1 MVRMK
6 DIANDLGVSVMTVLR
21 ALRNYPDVSAATRA
35 EVLQRAKEL
44 NYRPNLAARALVTG
58 RTGLMGLVIPN
69 LVHSFFAQLAV
80 ELSGVLRN
88 HSFRLVISS
97 SAEDP
102 EVEQQEIDH
111 LLSRGVDAL
120 LVASTQP
127 TPEAFRRL
135 EATKVPYVL
144 LGRWFPGLAANF
156 VGVSDEAVGSIAT
169 RHLLE
174 IGCRHTAYI
183 GGTQAGPAL
192 GQLEGYK
199 RTLTSHGIPVTR
211 KYIVSV
217 DECAMSASDAG
228 YQAAVRV
235 INLDPCPNGI
245 FCCSDSVAIGAM
257 TAILDAGLRI
267 PEDIALIGCGN
278 LPFNSSLRVPLSSI
292 DQRSGAIGR
301 RAAELAVSLVRVDVR
316 LRPKAI
322 LLEPTLVIRRSTTR
336 RNSRRRQH
344 PLKPGGALPEVDGNH
359 ARGAG
364 N

>member
-58 RTGLMGLVIPN
+58 RTGLMGLVVPN

-80 ELSGVLRN
+80 ELSGVLRKQA
-88 HSFRLVISS
+88 FTLVISS
-97 SAEDP
+97 SEEDP

-111 LLSRGVDAL
+111 LLGRGVDAL

-135 EATKVPYVL
+135 EARKVPYVL
-144 LGRWFPGLAANF
+144 LGCWFPGLAANF
-156 VGVSDEAVGSIAT
+156 VGVRDEAVGSIAT
-169 RHLLE
+169 QHLLE

-183 GGTQAGPAL
+183 GGTQASAAL

-217 DECAMSASDAG
+217 DQCAMPASDAG

-235 INLDPCPNGI
+235 INLDPRPTGI
-245 FCCSDSVAIGAM
+245 FCCSDPVAIGAM
-257 TAILDAGLRI
+257 TAILDAGIRI

-278 LPFNSSLRVPLSSI
+278 LPFNSWLRVPLSSV
-292 DQRSGAIGR
+292 DQRSGVIGR
-301 RAAELAVSLVRVDVR
+301 RAAELAVSLVHADVG

-322 LLEPTLVIRRSTTR
+322 LVEPTLVIRRSTAR
-336 RNSRRRQH
+336 RNSRRHLH
-344 PLKPGGALPEVDGNH
+344 PLKSCAALPKVGGNH

-364 N
+364 H

>member
-6 DIANDLGVSVMTVLR
+6 DIANDLGISVVTVLR

-58 RTGLMGLVIPN
+58 HTGLMGLVIPN
-69 LVHSFFAQLAV
+69 LVHSFFAQMAV
-80 ELSGVLRN
+80 ELSGVLRKQG
-88 HSFRLVISS
+88 FTLIISS
-97 SAEDP
+97 TGEDP

-111 LLSRGVDAL
+111 LLNRGVDAL
-120 LVASTQP
+120 LVASTQS

-144 LGRWFPGLAANF
+144 LGGWFPGLAANF

-169 RHLLE
+169 QHLLE
-174 IGCRHTAYI
+174 IGCRHIAYI
-183 GGTQAGPAL
+183 GGIQASPAL

-199 RTLTSHGIPVTR
+199 RTLTTHGIPVTG
-211 KYIVSV
+211 KYIVSI

-235 INLDPCPNGI
+235 INLDPRPTGV
-245 FCCSDSVAIGAM
+245 FCCSDPVAIGTM
-257 TAILDAGLRI
+257 TAILDAGLGI

-301 RAAELAVSLVRVDVR
+301 RAAELAVSLVHADVG
-316 LRPKAI
+316 LPPKAI
-322 LLEPTLVIRRSTTR
+322 VLAPTLVMRRSTNKTKSQAR
-336 RNSRRRQH
+336 SR
-344 PLKPGGALPEVDGNH
+344 PLKPRRRLPEVGGNH
-359 ARGAG
+359 ARGARH
-364 N
+364 

>member
-6 DIANDLGVSVMTVLR
+6 DIASDLGVSVMTVLR
-21 ALRNYPDVSAATRA
+21 ALRNYPDVSTATRA

-58 RTGLMGLVIPN
+58 RTGLMGLVVPN
-69 LVHSFFAQLAV
+69 LLHSFFAQLAV
-80 ELSGVLRN
+80 EISGVLRN
-88 HSFRLVISS
+88 QAFTLVISS
-97 SAEDP
+97 SEEDP
-102 EVEQQEIDH
+102 EMEQQELDH

-135 EATKVPYVL
+135 EATKVPYIL
-144 LGRWFPGLAANF
+144 LGCWFPGLAANF

-169 RHLLE
+169 QHLLE
-174 IGCRHTAYI
+174 IGCRHIAYI
-183 GGTQAGPAL
+183 GGTQAGAAS

-199 RTLTSHGIPVTR
+199 RMLTGHRIPVTR

-217 DECAMSASDAG
+217 DECAMAASDAG

-235 INLDPCPNGI
+235 INLDPRPTGI
-245 FCCSDSVAIGAM
+245 FCCSDPVAIGAM

-267 PEDIALIGCGN
+267 PEDVAVIGCGN
-278 LPFNSSLRVPLSSI
+278 LPFNSSLRVPLSSV
-292 DQRSGAIGR
+292 DQRSGVIGR
-301 RAAELAVSLVRVDVR
+301 RAAELAVSLVQADVG

-322 LLEPTLVIRRSTTR
+322 LLEPTLVIRRSTNKTKSQAP
-336 RNSRRRQH
+336 SR
-344 PLKPGGALPEVDGNH
+344 PLKPRGGLPEVGGNH
-359 ARGAG
+359 TRRAG
-364 N
+364 H

>member
-35 EVLQRAKEL
+35 KVLQRAKEL

-88 HSFRLVISS
+88 QAFTLVISS

-199 RTLTSHGIPVTR
+199 RTPTSHGIPVTR

-217 DECAMSASDAG
+217 DENAMPASDAG
-228 YQAAVRV
+228 CQAAVRV

-245 FCCSDSVAIGAM
+245 FCCSGHW
-257 TAILDAGLRI
+257 
-267 PEDIALIGCGN
+267 C
-278 LPFNSSLRVPLSSI
+278 
-292 DQRSGAIGR
+292 
-301 RAAELAVSLVRVDVR
+301 
-316 LRPKAI
+316 
-322 LLEPTLVIRRSTTR
+322 
-336 RNSRRRQH
+336 H
-344 PLKPGGALPEVDGNH
+344 DGNPGCRTSDTGRH
-359 ARGAG
+359 CSHWMRQPAIQRFAASAIEQY
-364 N
+364 

>member
-6 DIANDLGVSVMTVLR
+6 DIASDLGVSVMTVLR

-88 HSFRLVISS
+88 QAFTLVISS
-97 SAEDP
+97 SEGDP
-102 EVEQQEIDH
+102 EVERQEIDR
-111 LLSRGVDAL
+111 LLARDVDAL

-127 TPEAFRRL
+127 TPEVFRRL
-135 EATKVPYVL
+135 ETRKVPYVL

-169 RHLLE
+169 QHLLE
-174 IGCRHTAYI
+174 IGCRHIGYV
-183 GGTQAGPAL
+183 GGTQASAAL

-199 RTLTSHGIPVTR
+199 RTLTSHGIRLIR

-217 DECAMSASDAG
+217 DECAMPAFDAG
-228 YQAAVRV
+228 YQAAVRI
-235 INLDPCPNGI
+235 INLDPRPTGV
-245 FCCSDSVAIGAM
+245 FCCSDPVAIGAM
-257 TAILDAGLRI
+257 TAILDAGIRI

-278 LPFNSSLRVPLSSI
+278 LPFNSLLRVPLSSV
-292 DQRSGAIGR
+292 DQRSGVIGR
-301 RAAELAVSLVRVDVR
+301 RAAELAVSLVHADVG

-322 LLEPTLVIRRSTTR
+322 LLDPTLVIRRSTTR
-336 RNSRRRQH
+336 RNSKRGLR
-344 PLKPGGALPEVDGNH
+344 PPKPCAALPEVGSNH

-364 N
+364 H